1 MRKGEGGLW
10 ERLAWMV
17 TRACGW
23 RVGRGWKRG
32 GVGWWWCL
40 RMARDVGWCLTVIQ

>member
-17 TRACGW
+17 TRGWGW
-23 RVGRGWKRG
+23 RVGRGWEWEALGGGGACGWRG
-32 GVGWWWCL
+32 MWEG
-40 RMARDVGWCLTVIQ
+40 A